1 MMNEKWLFDLY
12 VDYLMVSSDQVT
24 ATGLSEAVDG
34 SVSHDKITRLLS
46 QSPELF
52 ESQSYW
58 KRIKPVVRKVESDE
72 GILILDDFIVEKPH
86 SSENELICWHH
97 SHLKG
102 GVVKGINIVHLQYN
116 VHHDSQAV
124 NLPVGFEFVRKTEIQ
139 KDEKTG
145 KETRVSPTNKNEIAR
160 ELLRQA
166 HFMHHI
172 PFRWVLADSWYSN
185 AANMKFI
192 HSKLKKHFLFGLK
205 SNRKVA
211 LSKGQLRRKDFVKL
225 VDLKL
230 QPGQVQ
236 QIWLDRVPFPLYVAK
251 EVYVNADQSKG
262 ELYLVTNKEGMT
274 YQQMISLYP
283 ERWRIEPSHKS
294 LKNNASIAASPTKT
308 PETQANHIV
317 ASFCAL
323 VQFEWIKIHSSIKN
337 HFAIKRKFYSAAIKI
352 AFKELQQLKY
362 SIARA

>member
-1 MMNEKWLFDLY
+1 M
-12 VDYLMVSSDQVT
+12 
-24 ATGLSEAVDG
+24 
-34 SVSHDKITRLLS
+34 
-46 QSPELF
+46 
-52 ESQSYW
+52 
-58 KRIKPVVRKVESDE
+58 
-72 GILILDDFIVEKPH
+72 
-86 SSENELICWHH
+86 
-97 SHLKG
+97 
-102 GVVKGINIVHLQYN
+102 
-116 VHHDSQAV
+116 HHDSQAV

-192 HSKLKKHFLFGLK
+192 HSKLKKHFLLGLK

-262 ELYLVTNKEGMT
+262 ELYLVTNKG
-274 YQQMISLYP
+274 YDLQQMISLCRALADRTKP
-283 ERWRIEPSHKS
+283 QIAQKQRFHCRFTNQNTRNAGKSHCRFF
-294 LKNNASIAASPTKT
+294 LCTGSI
-308 PETQANHIV
+308 
-317 ASFCAL
+317 
-323 VQFEWIKIHSSIKN
+323 
-337 HFAIKRKFYSAAIKI
+337 
-352 AFKELQQLKY
+352 
-362 SIARA
+362 

>member
-1 MMNEKWLFDLY
+1 MNEKGLFDLY
-12 VDYLMVSSDQVT
+12 VDYLMVSSGQVS
-24 ATGLSEAVDG
+24 ATGLSELVDG
-34 SVSHDKITRLLS
+34 TVSHDKITRLLS
-46 QSPELF
+46 QSLELF
-52 ESQSYW
+52 ESRNYW
-58 KRIKPVVRKVESDE
+58 KRIKPFVRQVESEE
-72 GILILDDFIVEKPH
+72 GILTIDDFIVEKPH
-86 SSENELICWHH
+86 SSENELIAWHH

-102 GVVKGINIVHLQYN
+102 GTVKGINIVHLQYN
-116 VHHDSQAV
+116 VNYQGQEV

-139 KDEKTG
+139 TDEKTG
-145 KETRVSPTNKNEIAR
+145 ESSRVSPVGKNEIVR
-160 ELLRQA
+160 DLLHNA
-166 HFMHHI
+166 HFMHHV

-185 AANMKFI
+185 AGNMKFI
-192 HSKLKKHFLFGLK
+192 HTKLKKHFLFGLK

-211 LSKGQLRRKDFVKL
+211 LSKGQHRRKEFVKL
-225 VDLKL
+225 VDLQL

-236 QIWLDRVPFPLYVAK
+236 EIWLDRVSFPLYVVK
-251 EVYVNADQSKG
+251 EVYVNANQSEG

-274 YQQMISLYP
+274 YQQIISLYP

-294 LKNNASIAASPTKT
+294 LKNNASIGTSPTKT

-323 VQFEWIKIHSSIKN
+323 VQFEWIKVHTRWN

-352 AFKELQQLKY
+352 AFKELQQLKF